1 MYTLEYFGNDNY
13 KVLKFLYDIQI
24 PIENTEEKYI
34 YLSQQEIANI
44 IHFSKTKINAI
55 MQDLKRKGFIDNYNK
70 KRGKYIRGKYIITDI
85 GKQVIELMGKSR

>member
-13 KVLKFLYDIQI
+13 KVLKFLYDNQI

-34 YLSQQEIANI
+34 HLSQQEIANI

-55 MQDLKRKGFIDNYNK
+55 MQELKRKGFIDNYK
-70 KRGKYIRGKYIITDI
+70 KKRGKYIITDI
-85 GKQVIELMGKSR
+85 GKQVIELMSKNR

>member
-13 KVLKFLYDIQI
+13 KVLKFLYDNQI

-44 IHFSKTKINAI
+44 IRFSKTKINAI

-70 KRGKYIRGKYIITDI
+70 KRGKYIITDI
-85 GKQVIELMGKSR
+85 GKQVIELMSKNR

>member
-44 IHFSKTKINAI
+44 IRFSKTKINAI
-55 MQDLKRKGFIDNYNK
+55 MQDLKRKGFIDNYK
-70 KRGKYIRGKYIITDI
+70 KKIVKYIITYI
-85 GKQVIELMGKSR
+85 GKKVIELMEKSR

>member
-34 YLSQQEIANI
+34 FLSQQEIANI

-55 MQDLKRKGFIDNYNK
+55 MQELKRKGFIDNYNK
-70 KRGKYIRGKYIITDI
+70 KRGKYIITDI
-85 GKQVIELMGKSR
+85 GKQVIGLMEKSR

>member
-44 IHFSKTKINAI
+44 IRFSKTKINAI

-70 KRGKYIRGKYIITDI
+70 KRGKYIITDI
-85 GKQVIELMGKSR
+85 GKQVIELMKKSR

>member
-1 MYTLEYFGNDNY
+1 M
-13 KVLKFLYDIQI
+13 KFLYDIQI

-44 IHFSKTKINAI
+44 IRFSKTKINAI

-70 KRGKYIRGKYIITDI
+70 KRGKYIITDI

>member
-13 KVLKFLYDIQI
+13 KVLKFLYDNQI

-44 IHFSKTKINAI
+44 IRFSKTKINAI

-70 KRGKYIRGKYIITDI
+70 KRGKYIITDI
-85 GKQVIELMGKSR
+85 GKQVIELMESR

>member
-24 PIENTEEKYI
+24 QIENTEEKYI

-44 IHFSKTKINAI
+44 IRFSKTKINAI

-70 KRGKYIRGKYIITDI
+70 KRGKYIITDI
-85 GKQVIELMGKSR
+85 GKQVIELMEKSR

>member
-13 KVLKFLYDIQI
+13 KVLKFLYDNQI

-44 IHFSKTKINAI
+44 IRFSKTKINAI

-70 KRGKYIRGKYIITDI
+70 KRGKYIITDI
-85 GKQVIELMGKSR
+85 GKQVIELMEKER

>member
-34 YLSQQEIANI
+34 FLSQQEIANI

-55 MQDLKRKGFIDNYNK
+55 MQDLKRKGFIDNYK
-70 KRGKYIRGKYIITDI
+70 KKRGKYIITDI
-85 GKQVIELMGKSR
+85 GKQVIELMSKNR

>member
-13 KVLKFLYDIQI
+13 KVLKFLYDNQI

-44 IHFSKTKINAI
+44 IRFSKTKINAI

-70 KRGKYIRGKYIITDI
+70 KRGKYIITDI

>member
-13 KVLKFLYDIQI
+13 KVLKFLYDNQI

-44 IHFSKTKINAI
+44 IRFSKTKINAI

-70 KRGKYIRGKYIITDI
+70 KRGKYIITDI
-85 GKQVIELMGKSR
+85 GKQVIELMEKSR

>member
-13 KVLKFLYDIQI
+13 KVLKFLYDNQI

-44 IHFSKTKINAI
+44 IRFSKTKINAI
-55 MQDLKRKGFIDNYNK
+55 MQELKRKGFIDNYK
-70 KRGKYIRGKYIITDI
+70 KKRGKYIITDI
-85 GKQVIELMGKSR
+85 GKQVIELMSKNR

>member
-13 KVLKFLYDIQI
+13 KVLKFLYDNQI

-55 MQDLKRKGFIDNYNK
+55 MQELKRKGFIDNYNK
-70 KRGKYIRGKYIITDI
+70 KRGKYIITDI

>member
-1 MYTLEYFGNDNY
+1 MYTLEYFANDNY
-13 KVLKFLYDIQI
+13 KVLKSLYDIQI

-44 IHFSKTKINAI
+44 IRFSKTKINAI

-70 KRGKYIRGKYIITDI
+70 KRGKYIITDI
-85 GKQVIELMGKSR
+85 GKQVIELMEKSR

>member
-1 MYTLEYFGNDNY
+1 MYKLEYFGNDNY

-70 KRGKYIRGKYIITDI
+70 KRGKYIITDI
-85 GKQVIELMGKSR
+85 GKQVIELMEKSR

>member
-13 KVLKFLYDIQI
+13 RVLKFLYDIQI

-34 YLSQQEIANI
+34 FLSQQEIANI
-44 IHFSKTKINAI
+44 IRFSKTKINAI

-70 KRGKYIRGKYIITDI
+70 KRGKYIITDI

>member
-44 IHFSKTKINAI
+44 IRFSKTKINAI

-70 KRGKYIRGKYIITDI
+70 KRGKYIITDI
-85 GKQVIELMGKSR
+85 GKQVIELMEKSR

>member
-34 YLSQQEIANI
+34 FLSQQEIANMVQ
-44 IHFSKTKINAI
+44 FSKTKINAI
-55 MQDLKRKGFIDNYNK
+55 MQDLKRKGFIDNYK
-70 KRGKYIRGKYIITDI
+70 KKRGKYIITDI
-85 GKQVIELMGKSR
+85 GKQVIELMEKSR

>member
-44 IHFSKTKINAI
+44 IRFSKTKINAI
-55 MQDLKRKGFIDNYNK
+55 MQDLKRKGFIDNYK
-70 KRGKYIRGKYIITDI
+70 KKRGKYIITDI
-85 GKQVIELMGKSR
+85 GKQVIELMSKNR

>member
-44 IHFSKTKINAI
+44 IRFSKTKINAI
-55 MQDLKRKGFIDNYNK
+55 MQDLKRKGFIDNYK
-70 KRGKYIRGKYIITDI
+70 KKRGKYIITDI

>member
-24 PIENTEEKYI
+24 PIENTEEIYI

-44 IHFSKTKINAI
+44 IRFSKTKINAI

-70 KRGKYIRGKYIITDI
+70 KRGKYIITDI

>member
-13 KVLKFLYDIQI
+13 KVLKFLYDNQI

-34 YLSQQEIANI
+34 YLSRQEIANI
-44 IHFSKTKINAI
+44 IRFSKTKINAI

-70 KRGKYIRGKYIITDI
+70 KRGKYIITDI
-85 GKQVIELMGKSR
+85 GKQVIELMEKSR

>member
-1 MYTLEYFGNDNY
+1 MYNLEYFGNDNY

-34 YLSQQEIANI
+34 FLSQQEIANI

-55 MQDLKRKGFIDNYNK
+55 MQELKRKGFIDNYNK
-70 KRGKYIRGKYIITDI
+70 KRGKYIITDI
-85 GKQVIELMGKSR
+85 GKQVIGLMEKSR

>member
-1 MYTLEYFGNDNY
+1 MYNLEYFGNDNY

-34 YLSQQEIANI
+34 FLSQQEIANI

-70 KRGKYIRGKYIITDI
+70 KRGKYIITDI
-85 GKQVIELMGKSR
+85 GKQVIELMEKNR

>member
-44 IHFSKTKINAI
+44 ICFSKTKINAI

-70 KRGKYIRGKYIITDI
+70 KRGKYIITDI

>member
-13 KVLKFLYDIQI
+13 KVLKFLYDNQI

-34 YLSQQEIANI
+34 HLSQQEIANI
-44 IHFSKTKINAI
+44 IRFSKTKINAI

-70 KRGKYIRGKYIITDI
+70 KKGKYIITDI

>member
-1 MYTLEYFGNDNY
+1 MYNLEYFGNDNY

-34 YLSQQEIANI
+34 FLSQQEIANI

-55 MQDLKRKGFIDNYNK
+55 MQELKRKGFIDNYNK
-70 KRGKYIRGKYIITDI
+70 KRGKYIITDI
-85 GKQVIELMGKSR
+85 GKQVIELMEKSI

>member
-24 PIENTEEKYI
+24 PLENTEEKYI

-44 IHFSKTKINAI
+44 IRFSKTKINAI

-70 KRGKYIRGKYIITDI
+70 KRGKYIITDI

>member
-13 KVLKFLYDIQI
+13 KVLKFLYDNQI

-55 MQDLKRKGFIDNYNK
+55 MQELKRKGFIDNYK
-70 KRGKYIRGKYIITDI
+70 KKRGKYIITDI

>member
-1 MYTLEYFGNDNY
+1 MYTLKYFGNDNY

-44 IHFSKTKINAI
+44 IRFSKTKINAI

-70 KRGKYIRGKYIITDI
+70 KRGKYIITDI

>member
-34 YLSQQEIANI
+34 YLSQQEI
-44 IHFSKTKINAI
+44 NAI

-70 KRGKYIRGKYIITDI
+70 KRGKYIITDI

>member
-34 YLSQQEIANI
+34 FLSQQEIANMVQ
-44 IHFSKTKINAI
+44 FSKTKINAI

-70 KRGKYIRGKYIITDI
+70 KRGKYIITDI
-85 GKQVIELMGKSR
+85 GKQVIELMEKSR

>member
-1 MYTLEYFGNDNY
+1 LYTLEYFGNDNY
-13 KVLKFLYDIQI
+13 KVLKFLYDNQI

-55 MQDLKRKGFIDNYNK
+55 MQELKRKGFIDNYK
-70 KRGKYIRGKYIITDI
+70 KKRGKYIITDI
-85 GKQVIELMGKSR
+85 GKQVIELMSKNR